1 MCLFSRLLI
10 CPYHFNLLTDLLTR
24 LILIPLF
31 SGSRA
36 RAAGSDD
43 QLSTEVD
50 HGRGRGDDGTPEH
63 VATQPARTGATNQGD
78 ELAAVRHQQHQ
89 ETTDDPTAKETTH
102 RRYGGL

>member
-1 MCLFSRLLI
+1 MSM
-10 CPYHFNLLTDLLTR
+10 
-24 LILIPLF
+24 F

-36 RAAGSDD
+36 WAAGSDD

-63 VATQPARTGATNQGD
+63 VATQPARTGATNEGD

-89 ETTDDPTAKETTH
+89 ETTDDPPAEETTH
-102 RRYGGL
+102 GRYGSVELQRLSRAVENPRGSCNAALTASL